1 MSAKR
6 ILVIDDE
13 SIILEVIQACLDELT
28 SWDVLT
34 AVSGTAGV
42 ELAQTQQPDAI
53 LLDMSMPGLNGF
65 QVMSLLRQ
73 HPATQTIPV
82 LLLTARALPED
93 QALFAPLDVLGVI
106 VKPFDPFS
114 LIEQIGA
121 YLGWQV

>member
-6 ILVIDDE
+6 VLVIDDE
-13 SIILEVIQACLDELT
+13 SIILEVIRACLEELT

-34 AVSGTAGV
+34 AVSGSAGV
-42 ELAQTQQPDAI
+42 ELAQTKQPDAI
-53 LLDMSMPGLNGF
+53 LLDMSMPGLDGF
-65 QVMSLLRQ
+65 QVMRLLRQ

-82 LLLTARALPED
+82 LLLTARALPGD

-121 YLGWQV
+121 HLGWQV